1 MTQLISKMGARRVI
15 TMDLFDNRLAVSKRM
30 GATHSSYWVH
40 PRGVHAVS
48 RAHPRGVHAV
58 SKRMGATH
66 SVNTSRVDPVA
77 AVKEIT
83 NEMMCD
89 IGAPP

>member
-15 TMDLFDNRLAVSKRM
+15 TMDLFDNRLAVSKL
-30 GATHSSYWVH
+30 
-40 PRGVHAVS
+40 
-48 RAHPRGVHAV
+48 
-58 SKRMGATH
+58 MGATH

-89 IGAPP
+89 IGAPYYPLKATECTRVCFCRQVELQVCCH